1 MDKTSNLPIRYYGH
15 SDLRVKAKEVD
26 KITPE
31 IVQICEQMLAK
42 MLSLDNCIGFAG
54 PQLGILLR
62 IFVIREEKFLPDNQY
77 YFGEPE
83 VIINPVLFDPSAE
96 METMVEGCM
105 SLPNLHV
112 EVSRPKT
119 IHVRYQN
126 LKGEFIEEKLT
137 DFRARMFMHE
147 NDHLNGV
154 LHIDRMDP
162 KKRKAIEP
170 LLRELKRKYNNS

>member
-1 MDKTSNLPIRYYGH
+1 MKSSPKLSLRYYGH
-15 SDLRVKAKEVD
+15 PDLRVKARPVEAL
-26 KITPE
+26 TPE
-31 IVQICEQMLAK
+31 IVKICEEMLET

-62 IFVIREEKFLPDNQY
+62 IFVIREEKFLPDNKY

-83 VIINPVLFDPSAE
+83 VIINPVLSLPSKE
-96 METMVEGCM
+96 TETMAEGCM
-105 SLPNLHV
+105 SLPGLHV
-112 EVSRPKT
+112 EVTRPKS

-126 LKGEFIEEKLT
+126 IKGEFIEEDLT
-137 DFRARMFMHE
+137 EFRARMFMHE

-162 KKRKAIEP
+162 KERKNIEP
-170 LLRELKRKYNNS
+170 LLREMKQKYNP

>member
-1 MDKTSNLPIRYYGH
+1 MKSSKFQIRYYGH
-15 SDLRVKAKEVD
+15 KDLRVKAKEVEAV
-26 KITPE
+26 TPE
-31 IVQICEQMLAK
+31 IVRLCEDMLEM

-54 PQLGILLR
+54 PQLGILKR
-62 IFVIREEKFLPDNQY
+62 IFVIREEKFLPNNQY
-77 YFGEPE
+77 EFGPPE
-83 VIINPVLFDPSAE
+83 VIINPVLTAPSE
-96 METMVEGCM
+96 EVETMLEGCM

-112 EVSRPKT
+112 EVTRPKS

-126 LKGEFIEEKLT
+126 IKGEFVEERLD

-162 KKRKAIEP
+162 KERKKIEP
-170 LLRELKRKYNNS
+170 LLRAMKQKYNS

>member
-1 MDKTSNLPIRYYGH
+1 MKDSLPIRYYGH
-15 SDLRVKAKEVD
+15 PDLRMKAKRVEA
-26 KITPE
+26 ITPE
-31 IVQICEQMLAK
+31 IIQICEAMLAK

-54 PQLGILLR
+54 PQLGISFR

-77 YFGEPE
+77 EFGPPE
-83 VIINPVLFDPSAE
+83 VIINPILSKPSKDT
-96 METMVEGCM
+96 ETMLEGCM
-105 SLPNLHV
+105 SLPGLHV
-112 EVSRPKT
+112 PVTRPKS

-126 LKGEFIEEKLT
+126 MKGEFVEEGLS

-162 KKRKAIEP
+162 KERKKIEP
-170 LLRELKRKYNNS
+170 ILKAMKAKYNPE